1 MFSKKDIKPGMLV
14 EVSVHGKK
22 KLRYVTL
29 CKEGMV
35 LVDKEGYHG
44 NLKYFNDDLSSSL
57 SSKIKITKIY
67 DLSEYAS
74 MSLEFST
81 KDRDLLWNVEDKLDW
96 DEVEVDTKVLVRD
109 RPYNEWLKRYFAEY
123 ENGKVYVFDDGR
135 TSWNCRGITHWEET
149 KLWEDNN

>member
-14 EVSVHGKK
+14 EMSVHGEK

-57 SSKIKITKIY
+57 SPKIKITKIY

-81 KDRDLLWNVEDKLDW
+81 ENRDLLWNIDDETDW
-96 DEVEVDTKVLVRD
+96 SKVEVDTTLLVRD
-109 RPYNEWLKRYFAEY
+109 RPNDDWVKRYFAKYKDDE
-123 ENGKVYVFDDGR
+123 VYVFKDGR
-135 TSWNCRGITHWEET
+135 TSWNDVGITQHWKET
-149 KLWEDNN
+149 RL

>member
-14 EVSVHGKK
+14 EMSVYGEK

-67 DLSEYAS
+67 DLSEYES

-81 KDRDLLWNVEDKLDW
+81 EHRELLWSIEDKIDW
-96 DEVEVDTKVLVRD
+96 NKVEVDTKVLVRD
-109 RPYNEWLKRYFAEY
+109 RPYNEWLKRYFAKY
-123 ENGKVYVFDDGR
+123 ENGKVYVFNDGR
-135 TSWNCRGITHWEET
+135 TSWSSRGITHWEET

>member
-1 MFSKKDIKPGMLV
+1 MFNKKDIKPGMLV
-14 EVSVHGKK
+14 EMSVHGKK

-57 SSKIKITKIY
+57 SPKIKITKIY

-81 KDRDLLWNVEDKLDW
+81 ENRDLLWNVEDEADW

-109 RPYNEWLKRYFAEY
+109 KPDGAWVKRYFAKY
-123 ENGKVYVFDDGR
+123 EDDKVYVFKKGR
-135 TSWNCRGITHWEET
+135 SSWNNVGITHWQET

>member
-14 EVSVHGKK
+14 EMSVHGEK

-57 SSKIKITKIY
+57 SPKIKITKIY

-81 KDRDLLWNVEDKLDW
+81 ENRDLLWNVEDEVDW

-109 RPYNEWLKRYFAEY
+109 RPYNEWLKRHFAKY
-123 ENGKVYVFDDGR
+123 ENGKVYVFNDGR
-135 TSWNCRGITHWEET
+135 TSWNNEGITHWEET
-149 KLWEDNN
+149 KLWEE

>member
-14 EVSVHGKK
+14 EMSVHGEK

-35 LVDKEGYHG
+35 LVDEEGYHS
-44 NLKYFNDDLSSSL
+44 NLKYFNDDLSSTL
-57 SSKIKITKIY
+57 FTEIEITKVY
-67 DLSEYAS
+67 DLSEYAFD
-74 MSLEFST
+74 SLEFST

-109 RPYNEWLKRYFAEY
+109 RPYNEWLKRHFAKY
-123 ENGKVYVFDDGR
+123 EDGKVYVFNDGR
-135 TSWNCRGITHWEET
+135 TSWSSRGITHWEET
-149 KLWEDNN
+149 KLWEE

>member
-1 MFSKKDIKPGMLV
+1 MFSKEDIKPGMLV
-14 EVSVHGKK
+14 ELSIWGKK
-22 KLRYVTL
+22 ELRYVTL

-81 KDRDLLWNVEDKLDW
+81 ENRDLLWNVEDEVDW

-109 RPYNEWLKRYFAEY
+109 RPYNEWLKRYFAKY

>member
-14 EVSVHGKK
+14 EMSVYGEK

-44 NLKYFNDDLSSSL
+44 NLKYFNDDLSSTL
-57 SSKIKITKIY
+57 FTEIEITKVY
-67 DLSEYAS
+67 DLSEYAFD
-74 MSLEFST
+74 SLEFST

-96 DEVEVDTKVLVRD
+96 DEVEVDTKVLVRNNPD
-109 RPYNEWLKRYFAEY
+109 DNWLKRHFAKY
-123 ENGKVYVFDDGR
+123 EDGKVYVFKNGR
-135 TSWNCRGITHWEET
+135 TNWNNEGITHWQET
-149 KLWEDNN
+149 KLWEE

>member
-1 MFSKKDIKPGMLV
+1 MFSKEDIKPGMLV
-14 EVSVHGKK
+14 ELSSYGKK
-22 KLRYVTL
+22 ELHYVTL

-81 KDRDLLWNVEDKLDW
+81 ENRDLLWNVEDEVDW

-109 RPYNEWLKRYFAEY
+109 KPDGEWVKRYFAKY

>member
-1 MFSKKDIKPGMLV
+1 MFNKKDIKPGMLV
-14 EVSVHGKK
+14 EMSVHGEK

-35 LVDKEGYHG
+35 LVDEEGCHS

-57 SSKIKITKIY
+57 FAEIEITKIY

-81 KDRDLLWNVEDKLDW
+81 ENRELLWSIEDKIDW
-96 DEVEVDTKVLVRD
+96 NKVEVDTKVLVRD
-109 RPYNEWLKRYFAEY
+109 EPYNGWLKRHFAKY
-123 ENGKVYVFDDGR
+123 ENGKVYVFNDGR

>member
-14 EVSVHGKK
+14 ELSEHGEKE
-22 KLRYVTL
+22 LHYVTL
-29 CKEGMV
+29 CKEGVV
-35 LVDKEGYHG
+35 LVNEKGYYSK
-44 NLKYFNDDLSSSL
+44 LACFNDDLSGKI

-81 KDRDLLWNVEDKLDW
+81 ENRDLLWNVEDKVDW

-109 RPYNEWLKRYFAEY
+109 KPDGEWVKRHFAKY
-123 ENGKVYVFDDGR
+123 VDDNVYVFKEGK
-135 TSWNCRGITHWEET
+135 TSWNSVGIEHWQET
-149 KLWEDNN
+149 KLWEE